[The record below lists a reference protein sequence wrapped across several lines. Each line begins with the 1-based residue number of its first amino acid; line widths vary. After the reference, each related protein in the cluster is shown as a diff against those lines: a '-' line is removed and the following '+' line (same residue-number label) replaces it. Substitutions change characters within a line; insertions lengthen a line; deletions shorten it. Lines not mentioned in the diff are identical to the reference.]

1 MPIQISD
8 SDIGHVALEF
18 HDGDQRAAT
27 IRLSGEFDIDN
38 ATKIREV
45 VATALDLGCN
55 ALQLD
60 MSEVSFLG
68 SATLRDLLTALRL
81 AAEAQVQVIPVAVS
95 PVTRRPLDLTEM
107 DLFNDLSQR
116 ATPGDAWTDPEVD
129 S

>member
-18 HDGDQRAAT
+18 HDGDQRSAT

-81 AAEAQVQVIPVAVS
+81 AADAQVQVIPVAVS
-95 PVTRRPLDLTEM
+95 AVTRRLLDLTEM
-107 DLFNDLSQR
+107 DLFNDLAQP
-116 ATPGDAWTDPEVD
+116 APGDTVD
-129 S
+129 QSWG